1 MRNISTST
9 IAQLLFVKPP
19 RLNFAHM
26 VGELDCALA
35 RCPTQSHRLTWD
47 CEDIAL
53 FDLDD
58 ARIVL
63 GYAERPGHGHG
74 ACLTA
79 SVGPRP
85 GSDGTSPL
93 LKRGEAM
100 CRLIVDRIQSRFQ
113 ADAIL
118 WHQSDEPLTS
128 ELLDAMTEE
137 LPPLDVIKRSRVRP
151 IKIKVNHPATD
162 LANDRADRPQAP
174 SAELMRLRSA
184 LYPEGYQGESTPVM
198 LPAPR
203 ATPAQRLAVHALNA
217 TLVLVSLPVGA
228 AMITYSVLRGEDMR
242 LSGRAMALTGAAL
255 AFSQSAMGQSMLAAI

>member
-1 MRNISTST
+1 MRDISTST

-85 GSDGTSPL
+85 GSDGRSPL
-93 LKRGEAM
+93 LKRSEAM

-118 WHQSDEPLTS
+118 WHQSDQPLTS

-137 LPPLDVIKRSRVRP
+137 LPPLEVIKRSRVRP
-151 IKIKVNHPATD
+151 IKVKRPAAD
-162 LANDRADRPQAP
+162 AANDRPDLPQAP

-184 LYPEGYQGESTPVM
+184 LYPEGYQAESMPAV
-198 LPAPR
+198 LQAPR
-203 ATPAQRLAVHALNA
+203 ATAAQRLAVHALNA
-217 TLVLVSLPVGA
+217 TLVMVSLPVGA
-228 AMITYSVLRGEDMR
+228 AMITYAVLRGEDMR

-255 AFSQSAMGQSMLAAI
+255 AFSQSAMGQSVMAMI